1 MHCRLLI
8 NVLVQYAGK
17 VLGRTQSS
25 LLDVYFGFTKSVL
38 ISQEDQLKILILVV
52 EGVFGN
58 AFSIDG

>member
-1 MHCRLLI
+1 M
-8 NVLVQYAGK
+8 QYAGK

-25 LLDVYFGFTKSVL
+25 LQDVYFGFTKSVL